1 MFLERLL
8 QNDIR
13 EEFAELIEDSLAAND
28 EFFYVLTE
36 ESKEVAGSHRLEIKN
51 AKRVKQAADELC
63 RLLDK
68 IGEAL
73 VFESEMYT
81 IDQYALSVVEEY
93 IEQMAHSL
101 SLYQKMQSAGLNR
114 KKPTQPLS

>member
-1 MFLERLL
+1 
-8 QNDIR
+8 D
-13 EEFAELIEDSLAAND
+13 ALAAND
-28 EFFYVLTE
+28 EFFYVLSE

-51 AKRVKQAADELC
+51 DQRVKKAADELC

-81 IDQYALSVVEEY
+81 IDQ
-93 IEQMAHSL
+93 
-101 SLYQKMQSAGLNR
+101 
-114 KKPTQPLS
+114 